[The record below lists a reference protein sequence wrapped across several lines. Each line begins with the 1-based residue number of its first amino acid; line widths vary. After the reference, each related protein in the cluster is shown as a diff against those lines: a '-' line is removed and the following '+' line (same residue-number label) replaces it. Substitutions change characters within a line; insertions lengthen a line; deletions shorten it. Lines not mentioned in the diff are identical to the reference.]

1 MKLLN
6 SLPLI
11 TYVVFTV
18 LNLSGCFD
26 EPNGESNKPD
36 YDISLSVEEVSCL
49 SASLRLTV
57 LGDSAGF
64 KEYSIIRNNA
74 EICKDSMYGNDTL
87 IIDTGLKVN
96 SSYSYRAYILTGN
109 TVVDSSNELDVSTLD
124 STEHHFAW
132 SIDTLGGNPS
142 SLHDVAIIGEN
153 DIWAVGDIRAA
164 GGPYNAA
171 HWNGEKWELTNL
183 CRENGFFV
191 GKGILIF
198 SEDDI
203 WITSNGTINHWN
215 GKETQRLWSIG
226 DYTKGGVANIWGT
239 SSSNIYFVGDKGTI
253 VHYDGSKFTK
263 MNSGTDIDLRDI
275 AGIGENVFV
284 VGNGDGPESILLELK
299 NGKWNTLL
307 ESDSYLGNIEH
318 GDYGFISAVDVLGN
332 TAYIVTEQGLLKYNY
347 RYGILDI
354 DTYLNYQMILDTYRS
369 IIVQVSNDIMLFG
382 GLGNMLHF
390 NGLTWKKYSEFDLP
404 GLVFKSGA
412 FYGNEACMVGGAP
425 WIGSIIVTGRRY

>member
-1 MKLLN
+1 
-6 SLPLI
+6 
-11 TYVVFTV
+11 
-18 LNLSGCFD
+18 
-26 EPNGESNKPD
+26 
-36 YDISLSVEEVSCL
+36 
-49 SASLRLTV
+49 
-57 LGDSAGF
+57 
-64 KEYSIIRNNA
+64 
-74 EICKDSMYGNDTL
+74 MYGNDTL

-332 TAYIVTEQGLLKYNY
+332 TAYIVTEQGLIMYNY
-347 RYGILDI
+347 NRNYMSI
-354 DTYLNYQMILDTYRS
+354 DYRIHIEMQYDGYLAVT
-369 IIVQVSNDIMLFG
+369 VQNTNDVFLFG
-382 GLGNMLHF
+382 ANGNTLHY
-390 NGLTWKKYSEFDLP
+390 NGISWYRDKQINLP
-404 GLVFKSGA
+404 DIVFYKGDGCLKNNVA
-412 FYGNEACMVGGAP
+412 IMVGTLIHGGA
-425 WIGSIIVTGRRY
+425 IIAKGRRY